1 MLKTIFGA
9 LFSPLQNLFCENWI
23 RQQFLYGPKI
33 TMVTMAELL
42 WSTPMTQPKNSGFE
56 PGTNELFPPID
67 FFCIINQLKNYL
79 IIPSFRYMIQFYDSV
94 WNYTLIMLLLS
105 VRFSFKRTI
114 SAKDR
119 NLCQYTSVL
128 LRFVFYDIH
137 ISISRYLQ
145 TV

>member
-1 MLKTIFGA
+1 MEHYFRHYKTF
-9 LFSPLQNLFCENWI
+9 FCENWI

-33 TMVTMAELL
+33 SMVTMAELL